1 MVLRPSPLMAGGRF
15 LLRVGVGG
23 NVLGSFG
30 FVGVCCCF
38 PDGKWSVCVELKI
51 AVLPGDG
58 IGAEVVASAM
68 AVLDAVAKR
77 GGHTVVAEYADIGW
91 AALDKQGSALPASTR
106 EVCNRSKAILF
117 GAVGLPDRDKT
128 LPLQERPERVA
139 LLELRKGLFANLR
152 HVVLPK
158 NLSHLCPLKPE
169 IIKDG
174 IDIMIIRELTGGL
187 YYGQPQGITGTAPNR
202 QAVDT
207 MAYSEME
214 VRRILK
220 VGFETA
226 RKRRKRLLSVDKAN
240 ILATSQLW
248 RETSVA
254 MAKEYPDVAVEHMY
268 VDNASMQLLRRA
280 SEFDVIVTENTFGDI
295 LSDEASMLAGSIGLV
310 PSACLGNEF
319 LAQYDASAKGLP
331 TAVPFYEP
339 IHGSAPDIAGKDL
352 ANPVATILT
361 VSMMLR
367 YTFGLT
373 KEADAIN
380 KATFAVLNEGKTL
393 TGDLGGK
400 AKGSEVAAAVIGKL

>member
-1 MVLRPSPLMAGGRF
+1 MEMKL
-15 LLRVGVGG
+15 
-23 NVLGSFG
+23 
-30 FVGVCCCF
+30 
-38 PDGKWSVCVELKI
+38 

-58 IGAEVVASAM
+58 IGAEVIRDAMRVLEHVAQ
-68 AVLDAVAKR
+68 KF
-77 GGHTVVAEYADIGW
+77 GHKIQAEYGDIGW
-91 AALDKQGSALPASTR
+91 AALDRGHKTALPQATR
-106 EVCNRSKAILF
+106 ELCARSQAIFF

-152 HVVLPK
+152 HLVLPK
-158 NLSHLCPLKPE
+158 NLAHLCPLRPE
-169 IIKDG
+169 LIKDG

-187 YYGQPQGITGTAPNR
+187 YYGQPQGVTGTAPNR

-214 VRRILK
+214 CRRILK

-240 ILATSQLW
+240 ILATSGLW
-248 RETSVA
+248 REVAVA
-254 MAKEYPDVAVEHMY
+254 MGKEYPDVQLEHMY
-268 VDNASMQLLRRA
+268 VDNASMQLLRRP

-319 LAQYDASAKGLP
+319 LSNYDPAAKSLP
-331 TAVPFYEP
+331 RATPFYEP

-352 ANPVATILT
+352 ANPIATILT
-361 VSMMLR
+361 GSMMLR
-367 YTFGLT
+367 YTFGLQ
-373 KEADAIN
+373 KEADAIDQ
-380 KATFAVLNEGKTL
+380 ATFAVLNENKTL

-400 AKGSEVAAAVIGKL
+400 AKGSEVAAAVIGKI

>member
-1 MVLRPSPLMAGGRF
+1 M
-15 LLRVGVGG
+15 
-23 NVLGSFG
+23 
-30 FVGVCCCF
+30 
-38 PDGKWSVCVELKI
+38 ELKLAI
-51 AVLPGDG
+51 LPGDG
-58 IGAEVVASAM
+58 IGAEVVDAAM
-68 AVLDAVAKR
+68 LVLQHVAKKFS
-77 GGHTVVAEYADIGW
+77 HTISAEHGDIGW
-91 AALDKQGSALPASTR
+91 AALDKGHKSALPPETKAL
-106 EVCNRSKAILF
+106 CARSQAIFF

-158 NLSHLCPLKPE
+158 NLAHLCPLKPALIE
-169 IIKDG
+169 KG

-187 YYGQPQGITGTAPNR
+187 YYGQPQGVTGSAPNR

-214 VRRILK
+214 ISRILK

-240 ILATSQLW
+240 ILATSGLW
-248 RETSVA
+248 RELAVA
-254 MAKEYPDVAVEHMY
+254 MGKQYSDVQLEHMY
-268 VDNASMQLLRRA
+268 VDNASMQLLRRP

-319 LAQYDASAKGLP
+319 LANYDPAAKSLP
-331 TAVPFYEP
+331 RATPFYEP

-352 ANPVATILT
+352 ANPIATILT
-361 VSMMLR
+361 GSMMLR
-367 YTFGLT
+367 YTFNLQ
-373 KEADAIN
+373 KEADAID
-380 KATFAVLNEGKTL
+380 AACFGVLNESKVL

-400 AKGSEVAAAVIGKL
+400 SKCSEVAAAVIGKI

>member
-1 MVLRPSPLMAGGRF
+1 MPFSL
-15 LLRVGVGG
+15 
-23 NVLGSFG
+23 
-30 FVGVCCCF
+30 
-38 PDGKWSVCVELKI
+38 
-51 AVLPGDG
+51 
-58 IGAEVVASAM
+58 
-68 AVLDAVAKR
+68 
-77 GGHTVVAEYADIGW
+77 
-91 AALDKQGSALPASTR
+91 
-106 EVCNRSKAILF
+106 

-128 LPLQERPERVA
+128 LPLAERPERVA

-152 HVVLPK
+152 HVVLPSG
-158 NLSHLCPLKPE
+158 LADRCPLKNDL
-169 IIKDG
+169 IKNG

-202 QAVDT
+202 LAVDT

-214 VRRILK
+214 CRRILK

-226 RKRRKRLLSVDKAN
+226 KKRRKKLLSVDKAN

-248 RETSVA
+248 RETALA
-254 MAKEYPDVAVEHMY
+254 MHKDYPEIQLEHMY

-319 LAQYDASAKGLP
+319 LSQYDPAAKGLP
-331 TAVPFYEP
+331 RATPFYEP
-339 IHGSAPDIAGKDL
+339 IHGSAPDIAGQNK
-352 ANPVATILT
+352 ANPVGTILT

-367 YTFGLT
+367 YTFNLQ
-373 KEADAIN
+373 KEADAID
-380 KATFAVLNEGKTL
+380 KATFAVLNEAKVI

-400 AKGSEVAAAVIGKL
+400 SKCTEVADAVIAKL